1 MYTMDMKYYCFLLFF
16 SFLCMAINGSF
27 IFDLFIHYI
36 SVREKLF
43 YKILLFCIFA
53 GSSAM
58 VIWVGDHNL
67 ILTFPV
73 FVIICMLC
81 TKGNK
86 YGRLAI
92 IFIFFCIE
100 MTVCAFVDTY
110 IARPWR
116 PWEHYDILM
125 RIERPIIYGIIYVL
139 FKRKLPKKVVSLSE
153 RLWKIIFGLSAMPV
167 STLLATVTLTYALYY
182 SDEVNQLAMNL
193 GLIILPFTFLNSFV
207 ILVVVNSLEKHEQL
221 EKAQQLFE
229 MRESYYQNLKQN
241 ENGLRHLRHDMR
253 NHLFTIQT
261 LLIGKNEE
269 QALSYLEELL
279 NSSALQG
286 YKRFCENETAN
297 AVLQAKVDMI
307 LQSELEYDFRI
318 EIPKKISIAD
328 LDLCSLLGNAL
339 DNAIEASI
347 SSQDKKISMRCRC
360 DKGGFMLKLMN
371 HFSGDID
378 TELKTTKSNK
388 EYHGFGLSSMREIV
402 TRYGGYLETNVS
414 NNMFELIVYLPL

>member
-1 MYTMDMKYYCFLLFF
+1 MCTMDMKYYWLLLFF
-16 SFLCMAINGSF
+16 SFIWMMINGYF
-27 IFDLFIHYI
+27 IFNLFIHYI
-36 SVREKLF
+36 SVKAKLF

-67 ILTFPV
+67 IFTFPV
-73 FVIICMLC
+73 FVIVCMLC

-100 MTVCAFVDTY
+100 MSVCAFVDTY
-110 IARPWR
+110 MARSWA
-116 PWEHYDILM
+116 HYDILT
-125 RIERPIIYGIIYVL
+125 RVERPIIYGIIYLL
-139 FKRKLPKKVVSLSE
+139 FKRRLPGKLASLSE
-153 RLWKIIFGLSAMPV
+153 RLWKIIFGLSIMPLL
-167 STLLATVTLTYALYY
+167 TLLATVTLTYALYY
-182 SDEVNQLAMNL
+182 SAEVNQLAMNL
-193 GLIILPFTFLNSFV
+193 GLVILPFTFLNSFV

-221 EKAQQLFE
+221 EKAQQLFK

-261 LLIGKNEE
+261 LLIGKNEG

-297 AVLQAKVDMI
+297 AVLQAKIDI
-307 LQSELEYDFRI
+307 ISQSELEYDFRI

-347 SSQDKKISMRCRC
+347 SSGDKKIIMRCRC
-360 DKGGFMLKLMN
+360 DKGGFMLKLIN

-402 TRYGGYLETNVS
+402 TRYDGYLETNIS
-414 NNMFELIVYLPL
+414 NNIFELVVYLPL